1 MAAVV
6 EPSAVGAENDA
17 RGLTAPAGEA
27 IVQDVGR
34 VLGLDSRNA
43 LAVVELAAGA
53 ALQRDDGDRDQ
64 QPYADHAER
73 VPSAVAAK
81 AVQECTHEILLE
93 SARGLR
99 DTATIQERADLA
111 PRSR

>member
-1 MAAVV
+1 VEHDASRLAA
-6 EPSAVGAENDA
+6 
-17 RGLTAPAGEA
+17 LAGEP
-27 IVQDVGR
+27 VGQDIGG
-34 VLGLDSRNA
+34 VLRLDAGNA
-43 LAVVELAAGA
+43 LAVLELAAGA
-53 ALQRDDGDRDQ
+53 ALQRDNGDSDQ
-64 QPYADHAER
+64 QPNADHAER